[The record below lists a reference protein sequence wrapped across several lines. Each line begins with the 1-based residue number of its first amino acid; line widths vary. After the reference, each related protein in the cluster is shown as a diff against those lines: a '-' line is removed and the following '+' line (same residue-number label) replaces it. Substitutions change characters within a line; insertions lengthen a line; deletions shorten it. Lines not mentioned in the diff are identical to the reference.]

1 MNKHKLYLYMHE
13 IKYYSTNPLT
23 ITDTFCLVQEI
34 LNLPFNTKN
43 VVMASFYIKSLFTNI
58 PLDETIDIIV

>member
-1 MNKHKLYLYMHE
+1 MI

-23 ITDTFCLVQEI
+23 ITDTFCLVEEI